1 MLPRHST
8 MTSRPAFP
16 SDCRFLLRHT
26 LTRIHKFLP
35 PYRPRC
41 AHTIWFTGRLQ
52 RQSESHRLRQ
62 TTSTTSPRTTS
73 ATTSHARTF
82 LHKGYHLFLHRHQR
96 PRKVRLPETRPQ
108 ARRLSRRLHP
118 ASTPTMSP
126 APVSSS
132 PRLGP
137 RLLHLSPRLL
147 YTLFFC
153 FRIAKSADAS
163 RPFHPHHA
171 PRAGAPAPA
180 FLSVRLFFTLVSF
193 TGFVLNRSA
202 KVSAARGGTTLWPSR
217 AHVHVP
223 QARLPCIP
231 ASCVYRYVG

>member
-1 MLPRHST
+1 MLPRRST

-26 LTRIHKFLP
+26 LMHIHKFLP

-137 RLLHLSPRLL
+137 RLLHLSPHPSLHSLLPLPHRQECGRLTPLPPAPCPACWRPCPRVPQRPALLHARILHRLCFEPLREGLRGPRRHRALALSGSRPCTTSSTTVHTRLL
-147 YTLFFC
+147 
-153 FRIAKSADAS
+153 
-163 RPFHPHHA
+163 
-171 PRAGAPAPA
+171 
-180 FLSVRLFFTLVSF
+180 
-193 TGFVLNRSA
+193 
-202 KVSAARGGTTLWPSR
+202 
-217 AHVHVP
+217 
-223 QARLPCIP
+223 CI
-231 ASCVYRYVG
+231 